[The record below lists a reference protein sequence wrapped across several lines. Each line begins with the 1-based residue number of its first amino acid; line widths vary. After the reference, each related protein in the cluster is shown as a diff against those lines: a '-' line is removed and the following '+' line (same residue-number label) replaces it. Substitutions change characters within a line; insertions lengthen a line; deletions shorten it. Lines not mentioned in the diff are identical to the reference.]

1 MSDIAQRMA
10 LDIAKEVPSVYAG
23 GRLERA
29 IDHALQKHLPA
40 HDQEV
45 REEVAWEIHDARE
58 AAERAGD
65 LGFGFM
71 LGLRRAEQVARGGE
85 ES

>member
-29 IDHALQKHLPA
+29 IDHALQKRLAA
-40 HDQEV
+40 HDQEIRV
-45 REEVAWEIHDARE
+45 RDRE
-58 AAERAGD
+58 YALLGQTALD
-65 LGFGFM
+65 LE
-71 LGLRRAEQVARGGE
+71 AQ
-85 ES
+85 S